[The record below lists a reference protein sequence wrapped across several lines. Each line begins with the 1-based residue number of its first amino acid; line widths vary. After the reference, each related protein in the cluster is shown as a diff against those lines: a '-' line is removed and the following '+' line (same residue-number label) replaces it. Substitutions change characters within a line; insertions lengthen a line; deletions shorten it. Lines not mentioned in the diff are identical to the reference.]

1 MLFLF
6 CNCFQ
11 FVFVVQ
17 ARRIWSLGG
26 GGSDF
31 VVQNSH
37 VKVLPN
43 RTILRLTNSARWILT
58 ENSKDSVTNSTVCY
72 PENKKTKKGIY
83 NNYAYPGNAYIIIIR
98 EGVTCNLLTNTA

>member
-43 RTILRLTNSARWILT
+43 RTILRLTNIACWILT
-58 ENSKDSVTNSTVCY
+58 ENSKDSPTLQFVTL
-72 PENKKTKKGIY
+72 KTKKQKKVFITTTLIQ
-83 NNYAYPGNAYIIIIR
+83 ATHI
-98 EGVTCNLLTNTA
+98 